1 MKKTLVLFVFLLPLL
16 IRANDISVYDLRC
29 GGMTTP
35 IGIESTP
42 VLAWKIHSSDRD
54 FHQSAYRVQ
63 VSDNDS
69 FAGATVWDSGKV
81 SSDNSTDVRLTDVT
95 LRPMTE
101 YYWRVMIWG
110 ADGSESP
117 WSRPAKFVSGVS
129 DGWKAAQWIAME
141 KEHERIVPAI
151 HLPDV
156 RRVIGD
162 RKVADYTL
170 PLFRKEFNAG
180 KDVKAAYLFVCGL
193 GHFEAT
199 VNGRKAGNHFL
210 DPGWTKYDR
219 EAQYVGFDITDMV
232 NEGKNTIGIMLGNG
246 MYNIPAERYYKFV
259 GSFGAPKLISIL
271 RIVYNDGHTE
281 DVVSDTS
288 WQCRPGP
295 ITFSSIFG
303 GEDYDARLMPD
314 RPAKEDTVDSD
325 QWHRAISTD
334 SPATLKP
341 QLGTSLE
348 IKETL
353 SPNTISTNKAGHRLY
368 DFGQNMSGIPQITV
382 KGRKGQRIILRPG
395 ELIDSDS
402 CVNQSASGAPYY
414 LTYTLRGDSAETWAP
429 QFSYYGFRY
438 IEIEPDSVDT
448 QLPEIIDIK
457 ALHTSAENE
466 LTGHFHCSD
475 ELFNRIY
482 RLIDKAMSSNTAS
495 VLTDCPHREKLG
507 WLEQTH
513 LMQNSLSYRRD
524 MRHVYKKQMSDMAAS
539 QLDNGAIPTIA
550 PEYVRFDGGFE
561 DSPEW
566 GAAFILCPYQAW
578 QWYGDT
584 ELLWEY
590 YPAMK
595 RYMDYLATRA
605 DGNIIAYGLG
615 DWYDIGPGEP
625 GLSKLTT
632 PGVTATAI
640 YFQNATVMAR
650 IARILGNDGDV
661 ESYSALAADIRKAFN
676 DRFFNTAEGY
686 YDRNSQTAN
695 AMPLALGIVEEQY
708 RPTVARHLA
717 DDIVSR
723 GYALTAGDIGYRYLL
738 KALEDNGMSDIIY
751 RMNSGFTSPG
761 YGWQLA
767 HGATALTE
775 SWQAYGSVS
784 NNHMMLGH
792 LMEWLFGSVGGIR
805 LSEEGSRHIIV
816 RPMPVGALTSAE
828 TTVCTPYGEADCR
841 WKLTDG
847 SMRIALSIPA
857 NSRAT
862 VVLPG
867 YTGGTVTDYGREITP
882 TQGNSL
888 SLGSGTYLLEYPVKI
903 K

>member
-1 MKKTLVLFVFLLPLL
+1 MNKSLALIMLQLLTTMF
-16 IRANDISVYDLRC
+16 IRANEISVYELRC
-29 GGMTTP
+29 GGLISP
-35 IGIESTP
+35 VGIESVP
-42 VLAWKIHSSDRD
+42 ALGWKIHSSDRN
-54 FHQSAYRVQ
+54 FLQSAYRIQ
-63 VSDNDS
+63 FSDNDS
-69 FAGATVWDSGKV
+69 FTGKLLWDSGKV
-81 SSDNSTDVRLTDVT
+81 SSDNSTDVRLTGIR

-101 YYWRVMIWG
+101 YFWRVRIWG
-110 ADGSESP
+110 IDGSESA

-129 DGWKAAQWIAME
+129 DGWNEAEWISME
-141 KEHERIVPAI
+141 EDRERIVPAI
-151 HLPDV
+151 HFPDV
-156 RRVIGD
+156 KRVIGD
-162 RKVADYTL
+162 KKFADYTL
-170 PLFRKEFNAG
+170 PLFRKEFTAG
-180 KDVKAAYLFVCGL
+180 KDIKSAYLFVCGL
-193 GHFEAT
+193 GHFEAS
-199 VNGRKAGNHFL
+199 VNGCKVGNHFL

-219 EAQYVGFDITDMV
+219 EAQYVGFDISGIIS
-232 NEGKNTIGIMLGNG
+232 EGKNAIWITLGNG

-271 RIVYNDGHTE
+271 RVVYNDGHAE

-288 WQCRPGP
+288 WECRRGP

-303 GEDYDARLMPD
+303 GEDYDARLLHD
-314 RPAKEDTVDSD
+314 NSRWE
-325 QWHRAISTD
+325 HAISARG
-334 SPATLKP
+334 PANVKP
-341 QLGTSLE
+341 QLGTALE

-353 SPNTISTNKAGHRLY
+353 SPNAVSTNKAGHTLY

-382 KGRKGQRIILRPG
+382 KGQKGQRIIMHPG
-395 ELIDSDS
+395 ELIDADS
-402 CVNQSASGAPYY
+402 CINQSASGTPYY
-414 LTYTLRGDSAETWAP
+414 FTYTLRGDGVETWAP

-438 IEIEPDSVDT
+438 IEIETDSNNGYS
-448 QLPEIIDIK
+448 PEILDVK
-457 ALHTSAENE
+457 AHHTSAENQI
-466 LTGHFHCSD
+466 TGSFHCSE

-482 RLIDKAMSSNTAS
+482 RLIDNAMSSNTAS

-513 LMQNSLSYRRD
+513 LMQNSLSYRRN
-524 MRHVYKKQMSDMAAS
+524 MQHIYKKQMSDMAAS

-550 PEYVRFDGGFE
+550 PEYVRFEGGFE

-584 ELLWEY
+584 DLLRDY
-590 YPAMK
+590 YSAMK
-595 RYMDYLATRA
+595 HYTDYLATRA
-605 DGNIIAYGLG
+605 VGNIIAYGLG

-625 GLSKLTT
+625 GFSKLTT

-640 YFQNATVMAR
+640 YFQVVTVMAK
-650 IARILGNDGDV
+650 IARILGN
-661 ESYSALAADIRKAFN
+661 ESDAERYSVLAAEIRKAFN
-676 DRFFNTAEGY
+676 ERFFNPTEGY

-695 AMPLALGIVEEQY
+695 AMPLALGIVEDQY

-717 DDIVSR
+717 DDIISR

-738 KALEDNGMSDIIY
+738 KALEDCGLSDIIY
-751 RMNSGFTSPG
+751 SMNSGFTSPG

-805 LSEEGSRHIIV
+805 FNEEEGSRHIMIK
-816 RPMPVGALTSAE
+816 PMPVGALTSAE
-828 TTVCTPYGEADCR
+828 TTVSTPYGEVECR
-841 WKLTDG
+841 WKITDG
-847 SMRIALSIPA
+847 NMSMALSIPA

-867 YTGGTVTDYGREITP
+867 YTGGTLTDFGREITP
-882 TQGNSL
+882 THNSTL
-888 SLGSGTYLLEYPVKI
+888 SIGSGTYLLEYPITDFSLKL